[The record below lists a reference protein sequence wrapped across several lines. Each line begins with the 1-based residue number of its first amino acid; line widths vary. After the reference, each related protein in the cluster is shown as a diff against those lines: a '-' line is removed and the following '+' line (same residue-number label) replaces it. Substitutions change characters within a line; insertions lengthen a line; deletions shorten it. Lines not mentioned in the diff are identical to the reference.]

1 MADTDAFAASTR
13 VPGTYVRYDVSRAG
27 RALGTGEQR
36 LLIIAQRL
44 STGSVPALT
53 PVDIFSADEAAVAFG
68 RGSQAHRMVDKAIS
82 ANGNLQLSV
91 CALDDDVSGVAASGA
106 AIIEGT
112 ATTSG
117 RVRLRIGDIQVTT
130 AITLGAKAADVM
142 AHLVAAIGEVP
153 NLPVMA
159 KVDTAVT
166 GKGHDNHDIK
176 TPAIVLTAR
185 HKGTCGNEIGVVL
198 AVDALGLTGKV
209 NAMKDGRGDP
219 KVETALSAV
228 FSAGHT
234 LLAVPYSDSGSLGKV
249 STHLDKVS
257 GPVEQRAA
265 IAVAGVRGT
274 LSEGTTLTNAV
285 NAGRI
290 TVGWHKNSV
299 LTCGEMAAVYA
310 AVIAAQGDP
319 SEPMDNA
326 VLPGMDVTAQSD
338 WPMRTEEENA
348 LHNGLTPFR
357 VLGTRVQVVRAISTY
372 VKNAASVEDATL
384 LDITTLRTLD
394 AVRVA
399 WRTRMSQ
406 RYPNGG
412 KLTDARL
419 RSIRSET
426 LDVLYA
432 LQELDMVEHI
442 DRYKSQVTVVR
453 NARDDTRA
461 DVAIPAPVVRG
472 LHILTGTVYLY

>member
-1 MADTDAFAASTR
+1 MAETDSVAASTR

-53 PVDIFSADEAAVAFG
+53 PVDIFSGDEAAAAFG
-68 RGSQAHRMVDKAIS
+68 RGSQAHRMVEKAIN

-91 CALDDDVSGVAASGA
+91 CALEDDASGVAASGA
-106 AIIEGT
+106 IIIEGV
-112 ATTSG
+112 ATSSG
-117 RVRLRIGDIQVTT
+117 QVRLRIGDVQVAT
-130 AITLGAKAADVM
+130 AVTLGDKAAEIM
-142 AHLVAAIGEVP
+142 THLVSVIAAMP
-153 NLPVMA
+153 DLPVTA
-159 KVDTAVT
+159 AVGTAVT
-166 GKGHDNHDIK
+166 GQDHENHN
-176 TPAIVLTAR
+176 TSAPAIVLTAR
-185 HKGTCGNEIGVVL
+185 HKGTGGNETGLIL
-198 AVDALGLTGKV
+198 AVDALGVTGKLQV
-209 NAMKDGRGDP
+209 MAGGKGDP
-219 KVETALSAV
+219 KIETALSAV

-234 LLAVPYSDSGSLGKV
+234 LIAVPYSGADSLGKL
-249 STHLDKVS
+249 SAHLDKVS

-265 IAVAGVRGT
+265 IAVSGFRGT
-274 LSEGTTLTNAV
+274 LAAGTTLTNTV
-285 NAGRI
+285 NAARI
-290 TVGWHKNSV
+290 TTGWHKNSA
-299 LTCGEMAAVYA
+299 LTCGELAAVYA
-310 AVIAAQGDP
+310 AVIAAQDDP
-319 SEPMDNA
+319 SEPMDNT
-326 VLPGMDVTAQSD
+326 VLPGLDITAQSD

-372 VKNAASVEDATL
+372 VKNAASVKDATL

-399 WRTRMSQ
+399 WRTRMAQ

-432 LQELDMVEHI
+432 LQGLDMVEHI
-442 DRYKSQVTVVR
+442 DRYKDQVTVVR

-472 LHILTGTVYLY
+472 LHILTGTIYLY